1 MFSKQIKGTNEVKI
15 KMSWGKYIFTHLVP
29 TWFQSFGDNFRMWS
43 DLMTGNYENYSLL
56 KNDDPF
62 QECYEWFWTSIN
74 LDETYPKEFLEY
86 LMQMVDDIETGK
98 VKPVPFTKDMF
109 DDLDDLVGDLI
120 DDLKLDE
127 ELEDEGTTR

>member
-43 DLMTGNYENYSLL
+43 DLMTGNYENYGLL
-56 KNDDPF
+56 KGDDPY

-98 VKPVPFTKDMF
+98 VKTVPFTKEMF
-109 DDLDDLVGDLI
+109 DDLEDLVGDLI

-127 ELEDEGTTR
+127 KLEED

>member
-1 MFSKQIKGTNEVKI
+1 MFSKQIKGTNKV
-15 KMSWGKYIFTHLVP
+15 KMSWGKYIFTHLIP
-29 TWFQSFGDNFRMWS
+29 TWIHSFGDNFRMWA
-43 DLMTGNYENYSLL
+43 DLMMGNYENYALL
-56 KNDDPF
+56 KGDDPYE
-62 QECYEWFWTSIN
+62 ECYNWFWTSIN

-127 ELEDEGTTR
+127 ELEDEGTT